1 MRITI
6 RVEHNGKFI
15 SVPISI
21 RQLRDVY
28 DALYMPDENWHRNL
42 KLNKCDKQLYDFH
55 RKLEW
60 LVHDVVD
67 EGVSYHFRQPRHHL
81 EIKGK
86 RGKLVKIERDFVRA
100 KGKSYIV
107 KRPRWRKSN
116 RWASSEK

>member
-42 KLNKCDKQLYDFH
+42 KLNKVDKEVYSFH
-55 RKLEW
+55 NKVEW
-60 LVHDVVD
+60 LIHDIID
-67 EGVSYHFRQPRHHL
+67 GGRMMRWQQPIYHVS
-81 EIKGK
+81 INDKKGK
-86 RGKLVKIERDFVRA
+86 VIKQ
-100 KGKSYIV
+100 KGKWKSLKERSYIV
-107 KRPRWRKSN
+107 KKPRWRKI
-116 RWASSEK
+116 R